1 MKSLL
6 CSEPHRLQLSEIPEP
21 PLAGEG
27 MIKVKIRRIGICG
40 TDFHIFEGS
49 HPFLNYPRVMGHEL
63 SGEVYETQPSS
74 QFKQGDKVIIN
85 PYLPCGKCIACT
97 KGKPNCCSN
106 IKVLGVH
113 ADGGMCEY
121 LVLPEAALYPAHNLS
136 FDQAAMV
143 EFLAIGAHAVRR
155 AEIKP
160 ADNVLVVGAGPIGL
174 GTAFFA
180 QIAHAKVTVVDV
192 SEARL
197 HQATK
202 LNPLFTTVLADA
214 TSLQKL
220 SDITQGNL
228 FDVVLD
234 ATGNKHSMQQSLHYV
249 AHGGSCVFVS
259 VVKDD
264 IVFSDPLFH
273 SREMRIIGSRNATQE
288 DFETVINAITQGLI
302 PTEKLNTHQSSLEG
316 LIKNI
321 PLWLTEKNGL
331 IKAIAHIN

>member
-6 CSEPHRLQLSEIPEP
+6 CSEPHTLEISEIPEP
-21 PLAGEG
+21 KLTADGA
-27 MIKVKIRRIGICG
+27 IKVKIRRVGICG
-40 TDFHIFEGS
+40 TDFHIFEGL

-63 SGEVYETQPSS
+63 SGEVWETNANSR
-74 QFKQGDKVIIN
+74 FKRGDKVIIN
-85 PYLPCGKCIACT
+85 PYLPCGKCVACT

-113 ADGGMCEY
+113 ADGGMCEF
-121 LVLPEAALYPAHNLS
+121 LVLPEAALYPANNLS

-160 ADNVLVVGAGPIGL
+160 GDNVLVVGAGPIGL

-180 QIAHAKVTVVDV
+180 QIAQAKVTVMDV
-192 SEARL
+192 SSTRL
-197 HQATK
+197 QQAAE

-214 TSLQKL
+214 TSMQKL
-220 SDITQGNL
+220 SEITRGDL

-234 ATGNKHSMQQSLHYV
+234 ATGNKNSMQQSLHYV

-273 SREMRIIGSRNATQE
+273 SREMRIIGSRNATQI
-288 DFETVINAITQGLI
+288 DFETVVTAIEQGLI

-316 LIKNI
+316 LIDNI